1 MEVLN
6 YMRKNRLCV
15 ILSALLLA
23 AMAVVPIAS
32 AYRADDWGPNYGYAN
47 DFSND
52 AYNAAVQQSNMGYGA
67 YYDSNVPA
75 SSAWSNLPSDQ
86 VFSFNGHG
94 NSGGIVFYDN
104 SRIYA
109 NNPSDQKSISKL
121 TSGQINDLA
130 LAVFVNCNSGS
141 GGSNL
146 LSTTVNRGGDAAVG
160 FTGEITK
167 FQADYWTQR
176 FWYRLNQY
184 STIQDAAYYAKVD
197 TLNTYWYL
205 GSGGIDTV
213 TWQGP
218 GVSNTIKPAR
228 AGS

>member
-1 MEVLN
+1 MPQFSKATWVTVLI
-6 YMRKNRLCV
+6 MIPMFLHLLHGVTCQV
-15 ILSALLLA
+15 IRYFPLTVMVTAEEL
-23 AMAVVPIAS
+23 
-32 AYRADDWGPNYGYAN
+32 
-47 DFSND
+47 F
-52 AYNAAVQQSNMGYGA
+52 
-67 YYDSNVPA
+67 
-75 SSAWSNLPSDQ
+75 
-86 VFSFNGHG
+86 
-94 NSGGIVFYDN
+94 FYDN
-104 SRIYA
+104 SWIYA